1 MRCLTVRYR
10 GCKVLLFGGVILA
23 GSCALAS
30 SQSADG
36 STHFSEYGVQRG
48 SDGVDIADVLTSLQ
62 ASGGVRQSIPQ
73 KSQTQQQIQLQSQLE
88 PQPQSEQKL
97 EPQMPPVSQ
106 ACGKKVEVNFLDK
119 GHAVYFGNYS
129 NKTVYQQ
136 LKDRGGKAREQGLEY
151 TVRVSEEGCSK
162 TVAIDVFR
170 KQPIQVKMPVKNG
183 ETDCIW
189 NRIYQHELEHV
200 RITLATPKS
209 FEQDVRDI
217 AENSTNPNSEMI
229 RLIWRIE
236 QEIARRQDQFHK
248 FESRIVLDKTCKTS
262 TSFANMTW

>member
-1 MRCLTVRYR
+1 
-10 GCKVLLFGGVILA
+10 
-23 GSCALAS
+23 
-30 SQSADG
+30 
-36 STHFSEYGVQRG
+36 
-48 SDGVDIADVLTSLQ
+48 VDIADVLMSLQ

-73 KSQTQQQIQLQSQLE
+73 QPQVRQQIQPQSQLE
-88 PQPQSEQKL
+88 PQQQSEQKL
-97 EPQMPPVSQ
+97 DQQNVSQPSPVSQ

-119 GHAVYFGNYS
+119 GHAVYFGNNL
-129 NKTVYQQ
+129 NKTVYQE
-136 LKDRGGKAREQGLEY
+136 LKARGGKAREQGLEY

-170 KQPIQVKMPVKNG
+170 KQPIQVIMPVKNG
-183 ETDCIW
+183 EKDCKW

-209 FEQDVRDI
+209 FEQDIRDI

-236 QEIARRQDQFHK
+236 QETARRQDQFHK

-262 TSFANMTW
+262 KSFANMTW

>member
-1 MRCLTVRYR
+1 
-10 GCKVLLFGGVILA
+10 LA
-23 GSCALAS
+23 GSCALAF

-36 STHFSEYGVQRG
+36 SAHFSEYGVQRG
-48 SDGVDIADVLTSLQ
+48 SDGVDIADVLMSLQ

-73 KSQTQQQIQLQSQLE
+73 QPQVRQQIQPQSQLE
-88 PQPQSEQKL
+88 PQQQSEQKL
-97 EPQMPPVSQ
+97 DQQNVSQPSPVSQ

-119 GHAVYFGNYS
+119 GHAVYFGNNL
-129 NKTVYQQ
+129 NKTVYQE
-136 LKDRGGKAREQGLEY
+136 LKARGGKAREQGLEY

-170 KQPIQVKMPVKNG
+170 KQPIQVIMPVKNG
-183 ETDCIW
+183 EKDCKW

-209 FEQDVRDI
+209 FEQDIRDI

-236 QEIARRQDQFHK
+236 QETARRQDQFHK

-262 TSFANMTW
+262 KSFANMTW

>member
-1 MRCLTVRYR
+1 M
-10 GCKVLLFGGVILA
+10 
-23 GSCALAS
+23 AS

-48 SDGVDIADVLTSLQ
+48 SEGVDIADVLMSLK
-62 ASGGVRQSIPQ
+62 STGGVRQAIATQPLA
-73 KSQTQQQIQLQSQLE
+73 QQQIQPQSQLE
-88 PQPQSEQKL
+88 RQPQYEQKL
-97 EPQMPPVSQ
+97 DPPNEQQPSPVSQ

-119 GHAVYFGNYS
+119 GHAVYFGNNS
-129 NKTVYQQ
+129 NKTVYQE
-136 LKDRGGKAREQGLEY
+136 LKARGGKSREQGLEY
-151 TVRVSEEGCSK
+151 AVRVSEEGCSK
-162 TVAIDVFR
+162 TVAIDVLR

-209 FEQDVRDI
+209 FEEDIRDI

>member
-1 MRCLTVRYR
+1 L
-10 GCKVLLFGGVILA
+10 GGVILA
-23 GSCALAS
+23 GSCALAF

-36 STHFSEYGVQRG
+36 SAHFSEYGVQRG
-48 SDGVDIADVLTSLQ
+48 SDGVDIADVLMSLQ

-73 KSQTQQQIQLQSQLE
+73 QPQVRQQIQPQSQLE
-88 PQPQSEQKL
+88 PQQQSEQKL
-97 EPQMPPVSQ
+97 DQQNVSQPSHVSQ

-119 GHAVYFGNYS
+119 GHAVYFGNNL
-129 NKTVYQQ
+129 NKTVYQE
-136 LKDRGGKAREQGLEY
+136 LKARGGKAREQGLEY

-170 KQPIQVKMPVKNG
+170 KQPIQVIMPVKNG
-183 ETDCIW
+183 EKDCKW

-209 FEQDVRDI
+209 FEQDIRDI

-236 QEIARRQDQFHK
+236 QETARRQDQFHK

-262 TSFANMTW
+262 KSFANMTW